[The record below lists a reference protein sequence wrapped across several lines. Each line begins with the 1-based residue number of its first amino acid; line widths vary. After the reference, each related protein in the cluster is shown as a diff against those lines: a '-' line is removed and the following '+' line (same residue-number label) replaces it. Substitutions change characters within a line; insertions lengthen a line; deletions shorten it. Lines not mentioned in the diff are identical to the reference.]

1 MESYLEPTK
10 CNALMLSRKRR
21 PAFPDLYFGTT
32 KLAVV
37 TDLSILGGAVD
48 VISKNVGQRI
58 GALRR
63 IANKL
68 DTAGRATVCKAQIRS
83 IMEHACLSWMSAS
96 PTVLNQLDS
105 IHQKA
110 LQFIGLNQ
118 ATACTELATPSL

>member
-1 MESYLEPTK
+1 
-10 CNALMLSRKRR
+10 MLSRKRR

-83 IMEHACLSWMSAS
+83 MMEHACLSPHLKRTPSHSAE
-96 PTVLNQLDS
+96 PIDGGRKRDQGLLHLNLAIFWFENQL
-105 IHQKA
+105 Q
-110 LQFIGLNQ
+110 
-118 ATACTELATPSL
+118 SLF